1 MWTTFSLNH
10 HRRYSPIS
18 VVSTSVVDGMYYAGR
33 LDNDPDPDII
43 SRSHDLVSN
52 LATRATILIRADNGG
67 VALMCFIGAGFGE
80 VSTCQSVENMKLECS
95 ASAGRLTASFLV
107 PKSR

>member
-1 MWTTFSLNH
+1 
-10 HRRYSPIS
+10 
-18 VVSTSVVDGMYYAGR
+18 MYYAGR

-80 VSTCQSVENMKLECS
+80 VSTCQTHETREMKLECS